1 MKIYIE
7 KDDKTLELKFEGN
20 TKELLKKL
28 KINIETVIIT
38 RNNELISEDEKLKNN
53 DSIKILSVV
62 SGG

>member
-1 MKIYIE
+1 MKIFLE
-7 KDDKTLELKFEGN
+7 KENKNLNLKFEG
-20 TKELLKKL
+20 TVKKLLTKL

-38 RNNELISEDEKLKNN
+38 RDNELISENEKLNDF

>member
-28 KINIETVIIT
+28 ISDNEIVYEEGLKEKIEEIIE
-38 RNNELISEDEKLKNN
+38 
-53 DSIKILSVV
+53 
-62 SGG
+62 

>member
-1 MKIYIE
+1 MKIFLE
-7 KDDKTLELKFEGN
+7 KENKNINLKFEG
-20 TKELLKKL
+20 TVKELLKQL

-38 RNNELISEDEKLKNN
+38 KNNELISENEDLKNF